1 MKFGAIIIG
10 DEILSGKRQDKHMA
24 TAIETLGARGLELA
38 WCQYLGDDPGL
49 ITKTLRRTFAAG
61 DVVFS
66 FGGIGAT
73 PDDHTRACAA
83 QAAGVGLALHP
94 DAEAEIR
101 ARFGDDITPKRLIMG
116 EFPVGSEIIPNPY
129 NRIPG
134 FSLHNH
140 YFLPGFPQ
148 MAWPMMASV
157 LDTHYGA
164 LFAPG
169 RIGERS
175 IIVTGCGESQ
185 LIDLMHQCLA
195 RYPGCKVFSLPRM
208 QPERHVELGVRGD
221 AGEVVTAIGELKEG
235 VTGLGFGWSE
245 APERTKKNPGN

>member
-24 TAIETLGARGLELA
+24 KVIETLGARGLELA
-38 WCQYLGDDPGL
+38 WCQYLGDDPDL
-49 ITKTLRRTFAAG
+49 ITATLERTFRSG

-83 QAAGVGLALHP
+83 KAAGVVLALHP
-94 DAEAEIR
+94 DAEREIR
-101 ARFGDDITPKRLIMG
+101 ARFGADITPRRLMMG
-116 EFPVGSEIIPNPY
+116 EFPIGSAVIPNPF

-134 FSLHNH
+134 FSLNRH
-140 YFLPGFPQ
+140 YFLPGFPE
-148 MAWPMMASV
+148 MAWPMMAWV
-157 LDTHYGA
+157 LDTSYAH
-164 LFAPG
+164 LHEPG

-185 LIDLMHQCLA
+185 LIDLMNQCLA

-221 AGEVVTAIGELKEG
+221 AREVLTAIRELQDG
-235 VTGLGFGWSE
+235 VTGLGFQWSE
-245 APERTKKNPGN
+245 SRP

>member
-1 MKFGAIIIG
+1 MRIGAIIIG
-10 DEILSGKRQDKHMA
+10 DEILSGKRQDKHMPKL
-24 TAIETLGARGLELA
+24 IELLGARGLQLA
-38 WCQYLGDDPGL
+38 WSQYLGDDPEL
-49 ITKTLRRTFAAG
+49 ITSTLKRTLAGG

-83 QAAGVGLALHP
+83 KAADVELALHP

-101 ARFGDDITPKRLIMG
+101 ARFGDDITPRRLMMG

-134 FSLHNH
+134 FSLREHH
-140 YFLPGFPQ
+140 FLPGFPQ
-148 MAWPMMASV
+148 MAWPMMAWV
-157 LDTHYGA
+157 LDTRYSA

-185 LIDLMHQCLA
+185 LIDLMNAGRGGDSDTGAAGRRQRVGLRLGGRA
-195 RYPGCKVFSLPRM
+195 RPP
-208 QPERHVELGVRGD
+208 
-221 AGEVVTAIGELKEG
+221 I
-235 VTGLGFGWSE
+235 
-245 APERTKKNPGN
+245 KNPGN